1 MNDITIRFLE
11 CYEYLK
17 SKLIIHTPKGFANEI
32 GVSTSLITEICKK
45 RTNAGLTPIQNL
57 LKRFDF
63 FNPEWLLTGKESMLK
78 NSTAKNIL
86 EEPSDE
92 YIPLIPIE
100 AMAGKGNGSFQISKS
115 DIIDGYL
122 IPEFTQKGVEYI
134 IRVSGSSMY
143 PKYSSGDLL
152 GCKTVN
158 DQSFIQWGKVYVL
171 DTDQG
176 PMVKRLFPV
185 KDNPDFLECR
195 SDNKDYP
202 PFPISKTSIYKIAIV
217 IGVLRME

>member
-1 MNDITIRFLE
+1 MENITKTFSKVAKNEGVTITKLEQIIGASKGVLSRAIANNSDIQ
-11 CYEYLK
+11 
-17 SKLIIHTPKGFANEI
+17 SKW
-32 GVSTSLITEICKK
+32 
-45 RTNAGLTPIQNL
+45 L
-57 LKRFDF
+57 LKLVE
-63 FNPEWLLTGKESMLK
+63 NYPLYNAEWLLTGQGKMLK
-78 NSTAKNIL
+78 ENKNNFIL
-86 EEPSDE
+86 SEPSED

-100 AMAGKGNGSFQISKS
+100 AMAGKGSGSTQVYKN

-158 DQSFIQWGKVYVL
+158 DHSFFQWGKVYVL

-185 KDNPDFLECR
+185 NDNSEILECR
-195 SDNKDYP
+195 SDNKEYP
-202 PFPISKTSIYKIAIV
+202 PFPINKSSIFKIAIV
-217 IGVLRME
+217 LGVLRLE